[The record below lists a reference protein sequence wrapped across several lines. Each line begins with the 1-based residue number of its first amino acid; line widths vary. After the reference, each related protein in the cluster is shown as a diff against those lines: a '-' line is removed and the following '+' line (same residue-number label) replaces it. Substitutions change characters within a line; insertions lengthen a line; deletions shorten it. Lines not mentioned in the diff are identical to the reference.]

1 MSRWKDHRMNLENNT
16 PEPLRS
22 EESRSNQAEPELLEI
37 DAQQLLQGKNEVYLV
52 LDGIRYRLRRT
63 RRNKLILQK

>member
-1 MSRWKDHRMNLENNT
+1 MNGDNENLN
-16 PEPLRS
+16 RS
-22 EESRSNQAEPELLEI
+22 QAEQLRSNQAESQLREI
-37 DAQQLLQGKNEVYLV
+37 DAQQLLQGKNEVYLI

>member
-1 MSRWKDHRMNLENNT
+1 MNGDNENLDRSA
-16 PEPLRS
+16 PEELRS
-22 EESRSNQAEPELLEI
+22 NPAESQLLEI
-37 DAQQLLQGKNEVYLV
+37 DAQQLLQGKNEVYLI

>member
-1 MSRWKDHRMNLENNT
+1 MNGDNENLDLT
-16 PEPLRS
+16 APEELRLNPA
-22 EESRSNQAEPELLEI
+22 ESQLLEI
-37 DAQQLLQGKNEVYLV
+37 DAQQLLQGKNEVYLI